1 MYIGQCLLPDDKI
14 KSLAKDLSEDTTLG
28 LSYKDALSEIK
39 DKFNV
44 VFSKLKI
51 PEEIWNEDF
60 FEPYKDIVLNRVKDL
75 ITIDGA
81 LIDYNF
87 INDPKLRL
95 DINVFLANKLIESFN
110 GKVREADDFKE
121 THIYE
126 IKQGDEWVKADIS
139 VTSYA
144 KEIKDEKDLNKAKP
158 FKISQ
163 YKKEDVVPNAGM
175 VIGNTF
181 DSIARDFFSGEDIT
195 KKSYPNIDSR
205 RLKELQTELENV
217 KTYFDKIYKGKYK
230 VIARPFPIAS
240 TFTDSTGKKFTIA
253 GETDLI
259 VVTPNGIKIY
269 DFKVNS
275 SKSDIE
281 LVDAYT
287 NQLSLYKR
295 IINDEMPFLNV
306 DTGGLIVADINYYK
320 TRGILKIKDGIITYK
335 DKNISSL
342 KEEDYSIH
350 LHQSVGFMQKSPI
363 VTIMYN
369 KKVIENIG
377 RLSDEE
383 LEELKKIP
391 MFGELDIEELSKKG
405 KIEQKKKES
414 NPSLNEGQKSKQWS
428 RYSDNNYEVSS
439 EGDERFSAKSATFKK
454 GTIIDGVDVGGKT
467 IEYVYQS
474 IIKKSRK
481 GQPPSVDSI
490 TNLDRIE
497 ENGEPSWIKEDL
509 GERLPKDL
517 WHKLYGIY
525 VGLADSDIEI
535 TDADKEDFSYYVGY
549 LPLWQEWAKQNPELI
564 EELREKS
571 KGKVLTDKFANTRV
585 SQARALA
592 DILNATN
599 KDSKLYRPS
608 VSSYTGNITPDADT
622 IFVFGSNPEG
632 RHGAGAAKIAREQF
646 GAIYGQGEGL
656 QGNAY
661 ALPTKDLR
669 IKKNNGLKS
678 ISPEQIIENIKKL
691 YETARQNPDK
701 QFKVAYR
708 NTDKASLNGYTGL
721 EMIDMFLKAGSI
733 PSNIYF
739 SKEWVDTGKFNLSTY
754 TLNSTQENSQFNTTN
769 ITKIISGGQTG
780 VDTIG
785 LQVAKE
791 LGIETGGTA
800 PKGFRRETG
809 IDNEDIRSYNLVE
822 ITDEEQADY
831 TKRKNKRDP
840 YTGRTEL
847 NVRNSD
853 GTVYFYTSNDKI
865 GMLATQRSAKEWNK
879 PFIVNPSVEQ
889 LRDWIIENN
898 IKVLNVAGNRGSKL
912 SKDNNVAEVLRK
924 ALTYSKESEDST
936 EEEEE
941 IDNPFEGLLEED
953 NNEDTNEDDE
963 ELDGNTEEVSTID
976 TSPNLLPVTSTEII
990 KCGQNVAKLVAYHI
1004 NILRADDNYREEL
1017 FGDKFPEG
1025 YFLGKSNNE
1034 IVTDKDA
1041 FKAILDFIKDDTFN
1055 IEDIDFDSPLFDKVD
1070 WVLDNWD
1077 SVIKA
1082 GFSTFVD
1089 VLNISIDASVL
1100 ADDETNNEDLN
1111 SDQDED
1117 SSDDERAAW
1126 SYDIREVS
1134 PSKSMNANLKI
1145 QLCTIPEYSY
1155 SEGVDSNGNP
1165 VMIRESLQYD
1175 EGALNSVKFL
1185 DRNTIIYTLFNELHS
1200 FRRFSE
1206 MKAALGSFELQSK
1219 YPWMQDVYDLLDN
1232 NPDLETLFF
1241 TTFRTNKLNYINT
1254 SVQEIE
1260 QEKGTTLEINS
1271 YPLADNITFETILS
1285 QVSDGI
1291 NRGESELFTI
1301 NGNNGLSLLNS
1312 EENESLFSAYEHIK
1326 RPRKSDKSSKKVR
1339 MIRYIKR
1346 YCQSLGFNES
1356 FIEIISP
1363 ALKKEK
1369 DSNLN
1374 NIVEA
1379 LEQSRK
1385 SIAEKAS
1392 TKRGFIPY
1400 VNFSREFYHIVKTIE
1415 PYYPIQN
1422 ELSGYNNGKS
1432 YQTFVPPSYL
1442 GDLIDKLSNGTDDEI
1457 RAFIREEFGQSF
1469 QTAIFNKDGI
1479 MTGSP
1484 NYWLNEIYKNP
1495 ELGRQMV
1502 HYVEVESQG
1511 KQYKD
1516 LTSAE
1521 YQLSLFINYLT
1532 PMGFPG
1538 TSKEELTRLKAK
1550 YKGSYAR
1557 FRVPIMSDK
1566 STSEY
1571 ILFEKIPIN
1580 AERDAEQMKKEIC
1593 KALFPMF
1600 FTELM
1605 RIKHTFANN
1614 LDIEN
1619 YNVPIPED
1627 IKEKFENGKLTLKD
1641 FVTKDKKTGKPTLQS
1656 WVKGG
1661 LAFRNFDII
1670 VPSFISNEN
1679 KEFTKAILQIINS
1692 KNTTSATY
1700 NKSKQSLIDNFDK
1713 VLTEAIDNRLK
1724 TVFIPHLF
1732 SIGVDFSKIE
1742 KLLSVSKVSSEDLNN
1757 FLTEYYW
1764 NDFLASTCIQNMTI
1778 IDQAFYKDAVAIQ
1791 KRMAQ
1796 IHSMTTRPNTEATFI
1811 DDNGNRVRLSDG
1823 KQRVLI
1829 IEDEFSA
1836 SSIAESVKTVFEGL
1850 AKDAENNTKREEYL
1864 KLSVEIPKK
1873 LSNINVTDGQALSTI
1888 SGMFK
1893 KYGMLY
1899 GVSPSLKRAYDK
1911 IRTGHFDRED
1921 IEQFIDG
1928 YYSDY
1933 TTSFGI
1939 IKPFTFAKVNAGTA
1953 ENPLIDNLQIKDSE
1967 CMLALSGALLNTY
1980 SKKYLPESSPLRA
1993 LYEIVE
1999 DSFYDEDGQWTG
2011 KGIDTI
2017 VFRSCVKM
2025 GSFKVLKDISK
2036 SADPRKDIR
2045 EYLKDPHSIK
2055 VFDFDKW
2062 GKQQNTPDE
2071 LRDHEQDMGSQE
2083 RVLSVSDFDDSD
2095 VFTMKGNKKTL
2106 YRDFLKD
2113 YFKLLEEDF
2122 NDGIDNIIEKF
2133 KINNSYAK
2141 RVHKLSEYL
2150 KSQILKDSK
2159 FTFENFKAVSLN
2171 NGEFTI
2177 PIGDPSLSDKFLTS
2191 LYAEVKRNVNK
2202 EKMLGGPTVQVSC
2215 YGLEGLEI
2223 HINSKTKSLE
2233 YIDVAMTC
2241 PSDELEA
2248 KLTKPDGSLM
2258 SVEEA
2263 LKKKLITEDDLKAII
2278 TRIPTEDKYS
2288 ILPCRV
2294 KFFLPRHSGDRVIFP
2309 KEITYLTGSDFD
2321 VDKGYIQLKY
2331 TINNFGKL
2339 FETQRRKNK
2348 IFEYQ
2353 WAALTHPK
2361 SFEKMI
2367 YGQDFG
2373 FLKDIAETID
2383 PNFKSADINMSFA
2396 ESQSYFME
2404 KNMYAKKL
2412 VAISAVHNISHS
2424 IANFA
2429 DLYIKIPD
2437 VSINGIRTS
2446 TLFDERDY
2454 FRIDKTYSDFN
2465 GSRISRTIASLLGAA
2480 VDNAKELIVATI
2492 GYNDMTANIFLT
2504 MVRAGIP
2511 IDFVCYLFANKT
2523 VQNIANRAKIDGTS
2537 FISELSSFL
2546 DNTLKTPTPEAK
2558 NTFISNILDTTDFST
2573 DMLKENINGENEALT
2588 IKSICLISSFYDASE
2603 GIRRFTTISSLN
2615 STKNAV
2621 GSDVFDTIK
2630 KEFTIKE
2637 IIEEMKG
2644 NLLYDET
2651 KDAIFPYDTYDKLI
2665 KNVSYLEPLIKCYT
2679 NITPKLLKDNFMQYQ
2694 APFRGLLQYLALGH
2708 NIRWSNI
2715 SSKKLKSLFNQFCIY
2730 MASKDALDC
2739 SYSNR
2744 KAVLLEAPLK
2754 FLKLR
2759 IKNNVSNDLLSSLV
2773 IGDRISKKIGIPNIY
2788 MKTAKLSS
2796 DIKDALSS
2804 SWSAL
2809 VRTPETKKISDLLIN
2824 YNIFRYG
2831 FRFSP
2836 TGFLNIAPNDSKLRY
2851 GKEGDWYKMTNHKG
2865 IGDLEIEDYEN
2876 FLMQYIRNNPYSSL
2890 VGTFSMIPDVEENV
2904 KWNSS
2909 RNEFSVNLDFV
2920 GDVLALRPKKTGVI
2934 YLLTSKDPATNKAH
2948 FKKAT
2953 TLGLKGQGFEYNAK
2967 EDFDKITTVNSSS
2980 NIRDL
2985 LEKFKS
2991 TKEVLE
2997 NIKEDEE
3004 AGEST
3009 TATPSN
3015 PSRFLNAGEE
3025 ITESKDKFS
3034 VFNDSTNG
3042 ENESDVQDF
3051 INLTDSDEFYEESL
3065 EYGATK
3071 ETINKITNETD
3082 SDKRI
3087 KLVNKMLNSFTKK
3100 LGEDKVNKSEIFTE
3114 VKEAIKKF
3122 C

>member
-1 MYIGQCLLPDDKI
+1 
-14 KSLAKDLSEDTTLG
+14 
-28 LSYKDALSEIK
+28 
-39 DKFNV
+39 
-44 VFSKLKI
+44 
-51 PEEIWNEDF
+51 
-60 FEPYKDIVLNRVKDL
+60 
-75 ITIDGA
+75 
-81 LIDYNF
+81 
-87 INDPKLRL
+87 
-95 DINVFLANKLIESFN
+95 
-110 GKVREADDFKE
+110 
-121 THIYE
+121 
-126 IKQGDEWVKADIS
+126 
-139 VTSYA
+139 
-144 KEIKDEKDLNKAKP
+144 
-158 FKISQ
+158 
-163 YKKEDVVPNAGM
+163 
-175 VIGNTF
+175 
-181 DSIARDFFSGEDIT
+181 
-195 KKSYPNIDSR
+195 
-205 RLKELQTELENV
+205 
-217 KTYFDKIYKGKYK
+217 
-230 VIARPFPIAS
+230 
-240 TFTDSTGKKFTIA
+240 
-253 GETDLI
+253 
-259 VVTPNGIKIY
+259 
-269 DFKVNS
+269 
-275 SKSDIE
+275 
-281 LVDAYT
+281 
-287 NQLSLYKR
+287 
-295 IINDEMPFLNV
+295 
-306 DTGGLIVADINYYK
+306 
-320 TRGILKIKDGIITYK
+320 
-335 DKNISSL
+335 
-342 KEEDYSIH
+342 
-350 LHQSVGFMQKSPI
+350 
-363 VTIMYN
+363 
-369 KKVIENIG
+369 
-377 RLSDEE
+377 
-383 LEELKKIP
+383 
-391 MFGELDIEELSKKG
+391 
-405 KIEQKKKES
+405 
-414 NPSLNEGQKSKQWS
+414 
-428 RYSDNNYEVSS
+428 
-439 EGDERFSAKSATFKK
+439 
-454 GTIIDGVDVGGKT
+454 
-467 IEYVYQS
+467 
-474 IIKKSRK
+474 
-481 GQPPSVDSI
+481 
-490 TNLDRIE
+490 
-497 ENGEPSWIKEDL
+497 
-509 GERLPKDL
+509 
-517 WHKLYGIY
+517 
-525 VGLADSDIEI
+525 
-535 TDADKEDFSYYVGY
+535 
-549 LPLWQEWAKQNPELI
+549 
-564 EELREKS
+564 
-571 KGKVLTDKFANTRV
+571 
-585 SQARALA
+585 
-592 DILNATN
+592 
-599 KDSKLYRPS
+599 
-608 VSSYTGNITPDADT
+608 
-622 IFVFGSNPEG
+622 
-632 RHGAGAAKIAREQF
+632 
-646 GAIYGQGEGL
+646 
-656 QGNAY
+656 
-661 ALPTKDLR
+661 
-669 IKKNNGLKS
+669 
-678 ISPEQIIENIKKL
+678 
-691 YETARQNPDK
+691 
-701 QFKVAYR
+701 
-708 NTDKASLNGYTGL
+708 
-721 EMIDMFLKAGSI
+721 
-733 PSNIYF
+733 
-739 SKEWVDTGKFNLSTY
+739 
-754 TLNSTQENSQFNTTN
+754 
-769 ITKIISGGQTG
+769 
-780 VDTIG
+780 
-785 LQVAKE
+785 
-791 LGIETGGTA
+791 
-800 PKGFRRETG
+800 
-809 IDNEDIRSYNLVE
+809 
-822 ITDEEQADY
+822 
-831 TKRKNKRDP
+831 
-840 YTGRTEL
+840 
-847 NVRNSD
+847 
-853 GTVYFYTSNDKI
+853 
-865 GMLATQRSAKEWNK
+865 
-879 PFIVNPSVEQ
+879 
-889 LRDWIIENN
+889 
-898 IKVLNVAGNRGSKL
+898 
-912 SKDNNVAEVLRK
+912 
-924 ALTYSKESEDST
+924 
-936 EEEEE
+936 
-941 IDNPFEGLLEED
+941 
-953 NNEDTNEDDE
+953 
-963 ELDGNTEEVSTID
+963 
-976 TSPNLLPVTSTEII
+976 
-990 KCGQNVAKLVAYHI
+990 
-1004 NILRADDNYREEL
+1004 
-1017 FGDKFPEG
+1017 
-1025 YFLGKSNNE
+1025 
-1034 IVTDKDA
+1034 
-1041 FKAILDFIKDDTFN
+1041 
-1055 IEDIDFDSPLFDKVD
+1055 
-1070 WVLDNWD
+1070 
-1077 SVIKA
+1077 
-1082 GFSTFVD
+1082 
-1089 VLNISIDASVL
+1089 
-1100 ADDETNNEDLN
+1100 
-1111 SDQDED
+1111 
-1117 SSDDERAAW
+1117 
-1126 SYDIREVS
+1126 
-1134 PSKSMNANLKI
+1134 
-1145 QLCTIPEYSY
+1145 
-1155 SEGVDSNGNP
+1155 
-1165 VMIRESLQYD
+1165 
-1175 EGALNSVKFL
+1175 
-1185 DRNTIIYTLFNELHS
+1185 
-1200 FRRFSE
+1200 
-1206 MKAALGSFELQSK
+1206 
-1219 YPWMQDVYDLLDN
+1219 
-1232 NPDLETLFF
+1232 
-1241 TTFRTNKLNYINT
+1241 
-1254 SVQEIE
+1254 
-1260 QEKGTTLEINS
+1260 
-1271 YPLADNITFETILS
+1271 
-1285 QVSDGI
+1285 
-1291 NRGESELFTI
+1291 
-1301 NGNNGLSLLNS
+1301 
-1312 EENESLFSAYEHIK
+1312 
-1326 RPRKSDKSSKKVR
+1326 
-1339 MIRYIKR
+1339 
-1346 YCQSLGFNES
+1346 
-1356 FIEIISP
+1356 
-1363 ALKKEK
+1363 
-1369 DSNLN
+1369 
-1374 NIVEA
+1374 
-1379 LEQSRK
+1379 
-1385 SIAEKAS
+1385 
-1392 TKRGFIPY
+1392 
-1400 VNFSREFYHIVKTIE
+1400 
-1415 PYYPIQN
+1415 
-1422 ELSGYNNGKS
+1422 
-1432 YQTFVPPSYL
+1432 
-1442 GDLIDKLSNGTDDEI
+1442 
-1457 RAFIREEFGQSF
+1457 
-1469 QTAIFNKDGI
+1469 
-1479 MTGSP
+1479 
-1484 NYWLNEIYKNP
+1484 
-1495 ELGRQMV
+1495 
-1502 HYVEVESQG
+1502 
-1511 KQYKD
+1511 
-1516 LTSAE
+1516 
-1521 YQLSLFINYLT
+1521 
-1532 PMGFPG
+1532 
-1538 TSKEELTRLKAK
+1538 
-1550 YKGSYAR
+1550 
-1557 FRVPIMSDK
+1557 
-1566 STSEY
+1566 
-1571 ILFEKIPIN
+1571 
-1580 AERDAEQMKKEIC
+1580 MKKEIC
-1593 KALFPMF
+1593 KTLFPMF

-1605 RIKHTFANN
+1605 RIKHTFENN

-1641 FVTKDKKTGKPTLQS
+1641 FVTKDKKTGKPKLQS

-1679 KEFTKAILQIINS
+1679 KEFTKAIIQIINS

-1742 KLLSVSKVSSEDLNN
+1742 KLISVSEVSSEDLNN

-1796 IHSMTTRPNTEATFI
+1796 IHSMTTRPNIEATFI

-1829 IEDEFSA
+1829 VEDEFSA

-1850 AKDAENNTKREEYL
+1850 AKDAENDTKREEYL
-1864 KLSVEIPKK
+1864 RLSVEIPKK

-1980 SKKYLPESSPLRA
+1980 SKEYLPESSPLRA

-2083 RVLSVSDFDDSD
+2083 RVLSVSDFDNSD
-2095 VFTMKGNKKTL
+2095 VFTIKGNKKTL
-2106 YRDFLKD
+2106 SYREFLND

-2133 KINNSYAK
+2133 KIHNSYTK
-2141 RVHKLSEYL
+2141 RVHRLSEYL

-2233 YIDVAMTC
+2233 YIDIAMTC

-2446 TLFDERDY
+2446 TLFDERGY

-2465 GSRISRTIASLLGAA
+2465 SSRISRTIASLLGAA

-2523 VQNIANRAKIDGTS
+2523 IQNIANRAKIDGTS

-2546 DNTLKTPTPEAK
+2546 DDTLETPTPEAK
-2558 NTFISNILDTTDFST
+2558 NTFISNILDTTNFST

-2644 NLLYDET
+2644 NILYDET
-2651 KDAIFPYDTYDKLI
+2651 KDAIFPDDTYDKLI

-2679 NITPKLLKDNFMQYQ
+2679 SITPKLLKDNFMQYQ
-2694 APFRGLLQYLALGH
+2694 APFRGLLQHLALGH
-2708 NIRWSNI
+2708 DIRWSNI

-2773 IGDRISKKIGIPNIY
+2773 IGDRISKKIGIPNMY

-2851 GKEGDWYKMTNHKG
+2851 GKEGDWYKMTNHRG
-2865 IGDLEIEDYEN
+2865 IGDLEVEDYEN

-2948 FKKAT
+2948 FKKVT

-3034 VFNDSTNG
+3034 VFKDSTNG
-3042 ENESDVQDF
+3042 GNESDVQDF

-3071 ETINKITNETD
+3071 ETINKITNEAD

>member
-87 INDPKLRL
+87 INDPKLKL

-110 GKVREADDFKE
+110 SKVREADDFKE

-181 DSIARDFFSGEDIT
+181 DSIARDFFSGEDII

-205 RLKELQTELENV
+205 RLKELKTELENV

-281 LVDAYT
+281 LVDTYT

-350 LHQSVGFMQKSPI
+350 IHQSIGFMQKSPI
-363 VTIMYN
+363 VSIMYN

-377 RLSDEE
+377 RLSEEE

-391 MFGELDIEELSKKG
+391 MFGELDIDELSKKG

-414 NPSLNEGQKSKQWS
+414 NPSLNESQKPKQWS

-439 EGDERFSAKSATFKK
+439 EGDKRFSAKSATFKK
-454 GTIIDGVDVGGKT
+454 GTIIEGVDVGGKT
-467 IEYVYQS
+467 IEYVYQNV
-474 IIKKSRK
+474 IKKSGK
-481 GQPPSVDSI
+481 GQAPAEDSKLYKPYNTKNEIPFIRQLALLGRQPVISTDFDYILEADKKRDDINKVTKRSPSYNIFKDLM
-490 TNLDRIE
+490 NLFKFPDVNIDKLAVSENTKSKIYDAQRTIKNAKSYDQTKLIRISDKE
-497 ENGEPSWIKEDL
+497 AKELAEDFYNIQKLHTDIMKIIVKEVWGLTMKTSPSTFSAEDL
-509 GERLPKDL
+509 TSKG
-517 WHKLYGIY
+517 
-525 VGLADSDIEI
+525 DSLLLQTKE
-535 TDADKEDFSYYVGY
+535 DKEDFSYYVGY

-571 KGKVLTDKFANTRV
+571 KGKVLTDKFADTRV

-599 KDSKLYRPS
+599 NNSQPTIK
-608 VSSYTGNITPDADT
+608 YTNHSG
-622 IFVFGSNPEG
+622 
-632 RHGAGAAKIAREQF
+632 
-646 GAIYGQGEGL
+646 GAIGSDSYWGKVGEKYGVTSKHYYAENSKTPN
-656 QGNAY
+656 GN
-661 ALPTKDLR
+661 TIVSKKDLLEADQHLKKANETLKR
-669 IKKNNGLKS
+669 KFPTSKDYVNNLLRRNWQQVKNSDAVFAVSTIKDNIVEGGTGWAVQMAIDNGKPVYVFDQNTNMWYKYINKTWVKIDTPILTKN
-678 ISPEQIIENIKKL
+678 
-691 YETARQNPDK
+691 
-701 QFKVAYR
+701 F
-708 NTDKASLNGYTGL
+708 
-721 EMIDMFLKAGSI
+721 AG
-733 PSNIYF
+733 
-739 SKEWVDTGKFNLSTY
+739 VGTRNLS
-754 TLNSTQENSQFNTTN
+754 EEG
-769 ITKIISGGQTG
+769 KK
-780 VDTIG
+780 
-785 LQVAKE
+785 A
-791 LGIETGGTA
+791 IE
-800 PKGFRRETG
+800 
-809 IDNEDIRSYNLVE
+809 D
-822 ITDEEQADY
+822 
-831 TKRKNKRDP
+831 
-840 YTGRTEL
+840 
-847 NVRNSD
+847 
-853 GTVYFYTSNDKI
+853 VYKKTFTPTSNNETVVDNSESS
-865 GMLATQRSAKEWNK
+865 LA
-879 PFIVNPSVEQ
+879 
-889 LRDWIIENN
+889 
-898 IKVLNVAGNRGSKL
+898 
-912 SKDNNVAEVLRK
+912 
-924 ALTYSKESEDST
+924 

-953 NNEDTNEDDE
+953 NNEDTNEDDK
-963 ELDGNTEEVSTID
+963 ELEGSTEEVSTID

-1041 FKAILDFIKDDTFN
+1041 FKAILDFIKNDTFN
-1055 IEDIDFDSPLFDKVD
+1055 IEDINFDSPLFDKVD

-1165 VMIRESLQYD
+1165 IMIRESLQYD
-1175 EGALNSVKFL
+1175 ESALNSVKFL

-1200 FRRFSE
+1200 FRKFSE

-1291 NRGESELFTI
+1291 NKGESELFTI

-1326 RPRKSDKSSKKVR
+1326 KPRKSDKSSKKVR

-1442 GDLIDKLSNGTDDEI
+1442 GDLIDRLSNGTDDEI

-1469 QTAIFNKDGI
+1469 QTAFFNKDGV

-1627 IKEKFENGKLTLKD
+1627 IKEKFEKGKLTLKD

-1656 WVKGG
+1656 WVQGG

-1732 SIGVDFSKIE
+1732 SIGIDFSKIE
-1742 KLLSVSKVSSEDLNN
+1742 KLISVSEVSSEDLNN

-1829 IEDEFSA
+1829 VEDEMSA

-1850 AKDAENNTKREEYL
+1850 AKDAENDTKREEYL
-1864 KLSVEIPKK
+1864 RLSVEIPKK

-2083 RVLSVSDFDDSD
+2083 RVLSVSDFDNSD
-2095 VFTMKGNKKTL
+2095 EFTVKGNKKPL
-2106 YRDFLKD
+2106 SYRDFLND

-2133 KINNSYAK
+2133 KINNSYTK

-2171 NGEFTI
+2171 NGDFTI

-2223 HINSKTKSLE
+2223 HINSKTKSLD

-2446 TLFDERDY
+2446 TLFDERGY

-2523 VQNIANRAKIDGTS
+2523 IQSIANRAKIDGTS

-2546 DNTLKTPTPEAK
+2546 DDTLKLKVATSEAK
-2558 NTFISNILDTTDFST
+2558 NTFISNILDTTNFST

-2679 NITPKLLKDNFMQYQ
+2679 SITPKLLKDNFMQYQ

-3004 AGEST
+3004 AGEPT
-3009 TATPSN
+3009 TVTPSN

-3025 ITESKDKFS
+3025 ITESKDRFS

-3071 ETINKITNETD
+3071 ETVNKITNETD

>member
-87 INDPKLRL
+87 INDPKLKL

-110 GKVREADDFKE
+110 SKVREADDFKE
-121 THIYE
+121 SHIYE
-126 IKQGDEWVKADIS
+126 IKQGDNWVKADIS

-195 KKSYPNIDSR
+195 KNSYPNIDSR
-205 RLKELQTELENV
+205 RLKELKTELENV
-217 KTYFDKIYKGKYK
+217 KTYFDRIYKGKYK

-253 GETDLI
+253 GETDLL

-281 LVDAYT
+281 LVDTYT

-306 DTGGLIVADINYYK
+306 DTGGLIVADVNYYK
-320 TRGILKIKDGIITYK
+320 TRGVLKIKDGIITYK

-342 KEEDYSIH
+342 KEDDYSIH
-350 LHQSVGFMQKSPI
+350 IHQSIGFMQKSPI
-363 VTIMYN
+363 VSIMYN

-391 MFGELDIEELSKKG
+391 MFGELDIDELSKKG
-405 KIEQKKKES
+405 KLEQKKKED
-414 NPSLNEGQKSKQWS
+414 NPLLNENQKPKQWS
-428 RYSDNNYEVSS
+428 RYSNNNYEVSS
-439 EGDERFSAKSATFKK
+439 EGDKRFSAKFATFKK
-454 GTIIDGVDVGGKT
+454 DTIIDGIDVGGKT

-481 GQPPSVDSI
+481 GQPPSADSI
-490 TNLDRIE
+490 INLDRTE
-497 ENGEPSWIKEDL
+497 KSGEPSWIAEGF

-517 WHKLYGIY
+517 YHKLYGIY
-525 VGLADSDIEI
+525 SGLVDYNIEI

-549 LPLWQEWAKQNPELI
+549 LPLWQEWARQNPELI

-592 DILNATN
+592 DILNSTN
-599 KDSKLYRPS
+599 NNSQPTTE
-608 VSSYTGNITPDADT
+608 YTNHSG
-622 IFVFGSNPEG
+622 
-632 RHGAGAAKIAREQF
+632 
-646 GAIYGQGEGL
+646 GAIGSDSYWGKVGEKYGVKSNHYYAENSKTPN
-656 QGNAY
+656 GN
-661 ALPTKDLR
+661 TVVSKKDLLEADQHLKKANETLKR
-669 IKKNNGLKS
+669 KFPTSKDYVNNLLRRNWQQVKNSDAVFAVSTIKDNIVEGGTGWAVQMAIDNGKPVYVFDQNTNMWYKYINKTWVKIDTPILTKNFAG
-678 ISPEQIIENIKKL
+678 IG
-691 YETARQNPDK
+691 T
-701 QFKVAYR
+701 R
-708 NTDKASLNGYTGL
+708 NL
-721 EMIDMFLKAGSI
+721 
-733 PSNIYF
+733 
-739 SKEWVDTGKFNLSTY
+739 SKEGKKAIEDVYEKTFTSTSNNETVVD
-754 TLNSTQENSQFNTTN
+754 NSENS
-769 ITKIISGGQTG
+769 
-780 VDTIG
+780 
-785 LQVAKE
+785 
-791 LGIETGGTA
+791 
-800 PKGFRRETG
+800 
-809 IDNEDIRSYNLVE
+809 
-822 ITDEEQADY
+822 
-831 TKRKNKRDP
+831 
-840 YTGRTEL
+840 
-847 NVRNSD
+847 
-853 GTVYFYTSNDKI
+853 
-865 GMLATQRSAKEWNK
+865 LA
-879 PFIVNPSVEQ
+879 
-889 LRDWIIENN
+889 
-898 IKVLNVAGNRGSKL
+898 
-912 SKDNNVAEVLRK
+912 
-924 ALTYSKESEDST
+924 

-953 NNEDTNEDDE
+953 NNKDTNEDDE
-963 ELDGNTEEVSTID
+963 ELEGSTEEVSTID

-1055 IEDIDFDSPLFDKVD
+1055 IDDIDFDSPLFDKVD

-1165 VMIRESLQYD
+1165 IMIRESLQYD

-1291 NRGESELFTI
+1291 NKGESELFTI

-1326 RPRKSDKSSKKVR
+1326 KPRKSDKSSKKVR

-1469 QTAIFNKDGI
+1469 QTALFNKDGV

-1580 AERDAEQMKKEIC
+1580 AERNAEQMKKEIC

-1605 RIKHTFANN
+1605 RIKHTFENN

-1641 FVTKDKKTGKPTLQS
+1641 FVTKDKKTGKPKLQS
-1656 WVKGG
+1656 WVQGG

-1679 KEFTKAILQIINS
+1679 KEFTKAIIQIINS

-1742 KLLSVSKVSSEDLNN
+1742 KLISVSKVSSEDLNN

-1796 IHSMTTRPNTEATFI
+1796 IHSMTTRPNIEATFI

-1829 IEDEFSA
+1829 VEDEFSA

-1850 AKDAENNTKREEYL
+1850 AKDAENDTKREEYL
-1864 KLSVEIPKK
+1864 RLSVEIPKK

-2062 GKQQNTPDE
+2062 GKQQNTPDG

-2083 RVLSVSDFDDSD
+2083 RVLSVSDFDNSD
-2095 VFTMKGNKKTL
+2095 VFTIKGNKKTL
-2106 YRDFLKD
+2106 SYREFLND

-2133 KINNSYAK
+2133 KIHNSYTK
-2141 RVHKLSEYL
+2141 RVHRLSEYL

-2233 YIDVAMTC
+2233 YIDIAMTC

-2373 FLKDIAETID
+2373 FLKDIAEDID

-2446 TLFDERDY
+2446 TLFDDRGY

-2523 VQNIANRAKIDGTS
+2523 IQNIANKAKINGTS

-2546 DNTLKTPTPEAK
+2546 DDTLKTPTPEAK
-2558 NTFISNILDTTDFST
+2558 NTFISNILDTTNFST

-2644 NLLYDET
+2644 NILYDET
-2651 KDAIFPYDTYDKLI
+2651 KDAIFPDDTYDKLI

-2679 NITPKLLKDNFMQYQ
+2679 SITPKLLKDNFMQYQ
-2694 APFRGLLQYLALGH
+2694 APFRGLLQHLALGH

-2773 IGDRISKKIGIPNIY
+2773 IGDRISKKIGIPNMY

-2851 GKEGDWYKMTNHKG
+2851 GKEGDWYKMTNHRG
-2865 IGDLEIEDYEN
+2865 IGDLEVEDYEN

-2948 FKKAT
+2948 FKKVT